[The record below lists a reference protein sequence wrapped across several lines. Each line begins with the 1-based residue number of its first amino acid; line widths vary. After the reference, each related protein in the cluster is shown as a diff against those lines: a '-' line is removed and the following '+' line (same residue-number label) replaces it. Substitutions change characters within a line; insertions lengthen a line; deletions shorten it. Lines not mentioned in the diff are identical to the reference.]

1 MPNLVYLALR
11 VVEFSELIQTKLLK
25 IQELSKKN
33 EIKILL

>member
-11 VVEFSELIQTKLLK
+11 VVGFNVFIQTKLLK